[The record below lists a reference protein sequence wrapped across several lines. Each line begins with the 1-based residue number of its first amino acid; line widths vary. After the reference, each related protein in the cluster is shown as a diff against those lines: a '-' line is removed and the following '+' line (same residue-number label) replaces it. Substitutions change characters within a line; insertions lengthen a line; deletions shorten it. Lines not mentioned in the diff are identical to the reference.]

1 MTVPSSRSLGDIVA
15 TLTADT
21 TPYLSCDDCF
31 DQICAYVEKVAAD
44 PPYEHAAMERHLQAC
59 SVCADEAA
67 SILELISADAALRG
81 TGAIQA

>member
-1 MTVPSSRSLGDIVA
+1 MTVPTSRSIEDIVA

-31 DQICAYVEKVAAD
+31 DQICAYVEKLAAD
-44 PPYEHAAMERHLQAC
+44 PAYGQVAMERHLQAC

-67 SILELISADAALRG
+67 ALLELINADAAPRG
-81 TGAIQA
+81 AGAVPA